1 MVRRTAVKRILVGDD
16 ETRIRLLYEETL
28 AGEGYEVVLAKDGRE
43 VYQKFISEKPDLVIL
58 DIKMPGMHGI
68 EVLQRLRE
76 VDKRVP
82 VIISTAYQKMEN
94 DAVISTSDVAAFI
107 TKPVDLDH
115 LCAEVKRILEEKE
128 EQTVGEPQKD
138 IISN

>member
-1 MVRRTAVKRILVGDD
+1 MKRILVGDD

-68 EVLQRLRE
+68 EVLQRIRE
-76 VDKRVP
+76 MGEKVP
-82 VIISTAYQKMEN
+82 VIISSAYQKMEN
-94 DAVISTSDVAAFI
+94 DPVLSTSCVAAFLK
-107 TKPVDLDH
+107 KPVDLNH
-115 LCAEVKRILEEKE
+115 LRAEVKRILEEKE
-128 EQTVGEPQKD
+128 KQTVGEPQRD